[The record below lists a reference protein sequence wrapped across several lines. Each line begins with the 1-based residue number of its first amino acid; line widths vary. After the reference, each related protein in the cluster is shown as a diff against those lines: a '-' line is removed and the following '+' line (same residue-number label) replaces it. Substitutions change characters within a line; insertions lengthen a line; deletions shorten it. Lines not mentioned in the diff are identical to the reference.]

1 MLAPK
6 PYPGSQ
12 VLCIACKLELLL
24 TWRLKST
31 SQKYIIS
38 MILEQKQDQ
47 HKNMTIEKVDT
58 WIYGQLQLSMTWQ
71 RFDQTAH
78 QFSCPCMLVVLQKEK
93 GSKES

>member
-71 RFDQTAH
+71 RFDHCTSIFMSIHA
-78 QFSCPCMLVVLQKEK
+78 SGVSK
-93 GSKES
+93 GKRK

>member
-1 MLAPK
+1 
-6 PYPGSQ
+6 
-12 VLCIACKLELLL
+12 
-24 TWRLKST
+24 
-31 SQKYIIS
+31 

-71 RFDQTAH
+71 RFDQTTH
-78 QFSCPCMLVVLQKEK
+78 QFSCPRMLVVLQKEK